1 MPPLPCPNLAE
12 EVAVLPQNLVGAR
25 KMTKMN
31 VSMLAAVSRWLIP
44 FVNQSHVSVVIT
56 VNTIT
61 NIYYLY
67 DTNK

>member
-1 MPPLPCPNLAE
+1 MQPRPCPNLAE
-12 EVAVLPQNLVGAR
+12 VVAVLHLNLVGAKR
-25 KMTKMN
+25 MMKIIVYT
-31 VSMLAAVSRWLIP
+31 LAVVSRWLIP
-44 FVNQSHVSVVIT
+44 FVSQSHVSVVII

>member
-1 MPPLPCPNLAE
+1 MQLHPCLNHAAAE
-12 EVAVLPQNLVGAR
+12 VPYQSLIGAR

-31 VSMLAAVSRWLIP
+31 VSMLAAVSKWLIP
-44 FVNQSHVSVVIT
+44 FVNQNHVSVVIT

>member
-1 MPPLPCPNLAE
+1 
-12 EVAVLPQNLVGAR
+12 VAVLPQNLVGERR
-25 KMTKMN
+25 KTRTN
-31 VSMLAAVSRWLIP
+31 VPLLAAVSRWLIP
-44 FVNQSHVSVVIT
+44 FVSQSHVSVVII